1 MNAIPASIDLLADLV
16 AFPTIS
22 ADSNL
27 PLIDYVEAFLAGHGI
42 AATRILTED
51 GEKANL
57 FAIIGPAERP
67 GVILSGHTDVVPVA
81 GQPWLDDPF
90 RLRVTEDRAI
100 GRGAADMKGFVACA
114 LRIMAKAAGRPLTR
128 PLILALSHDEEIG
141 CVGVRR
147 MLPALAGLEPR
158 PDLCIVG
165 ENTGMRVLT
174 AHKGKV
180 MGTIEVTGVAGHS
193 SEPDKGVNAILLAS
207 DMIQI
212 TRGIQKRLKAAAP
225 PDLELSVPYTTLHVG
240 VIAGGTKVNIIPQHC
255 SVSFEIRNRPEDDP
269 DLILAELAEAGR
281 ALAARHPGS
290 AVEVTVTNRYPGLST
305 PADEP
310 GVAFVQQLAGA
321 NRTGKAAY
329 GTEAGLFREV
339 LGITTVVCGPGDV
352 AQCHTPEEYLVL
364 SQIAACDDFLDQLVD
379 SLSM

>member
-1 MNAIPASIDLLADLV
+1 MDAIPDSIELLADLV

-42 AATRILTED
+42 AATRIPTED
-51 GEKANL
+51 GQKANL
-57 FAIIGPAERP
+57 FAMVGPADRP

-114 LRIMAKAAGRPLTR
+114 LRIMARAARRPLKR

-147 MLPALAGLEPR
+147 MLPALAELEPR
-158 PDLCIVG
+158 PELCIVG
-165 ENTGMRVLT
+165 ENTGMRVLI

-180 MGTIEVTGVAGHS
+180 MGTIEITGVAGHS

-207 DMIQI
+207 DMIQVA
-212 TRGIQKRLKAAAP
+212 RGIQERLKVAAV
-225 PDLELSVPYTTLHVG
+225 PDPELSVPYTTLHVG

-255 SVSFEIRNRPEDDP
+255 SVGFEIRNRPEDDP
-269 DLILAELAEAGR
+269 DLILTELAEAGR
-281 ALAARHPGS
+281 TLAARHPGS
-290 AVEVTVTNRYPGLST
+290 AVEVNVTNRYPGLST

-310 GVAFVQQLAGA
+310 GVAFVQRLAGA
-321 NRTGKAAY
+321 NGTGKAAY
-329 GTEAGLFREV
+329 GTEAGLFRET
-339 LGITTVVCGPGDV
+339 LGIATVVCGPGDV
-352 AQCHTPEEYLVL
+352 AQCHTPEEYLLL
-364 SQIAACDDFLDQLVD
+364 SQIAACDGFLDRLVD
-379 SLSM
+379 SLSA